1 MTTAVAGTLL
11 NKAQVLDSFKEL
23 PDRISADALIEHI
36 LFIQS
41 VTTGIQQAE
50 LGQTTPH
57 KDAMLEIRSWKK

>member
-1 MTTAVAGTLL
+1 MATVITETLL
-11 NKAQVLDSFKEL
+11 NKTQVLDSFKEL

-41 VTTGIQQAE
+41 VMNGIQQSE

-57 KDAMLEIRSWKK
+57 KEAMREIRSWKK